1 MHYRHS
7 NRTRHDLPTNRV
19 ALDRPP
25 EIDSL
30 QLPKVL
36 LGRYVDFDKNPAF
49 EEYVHDVAEDKINQ
63 KGISKGWFKMADK
76 PLFVEYA
83 DLTAGLK
90 TVVQSRA
97 RPRSYQQSSDKIIDR
112 LASDVRVAAKSHSDH
127 VERVNAERGEAI
139 AAAVATD
146 DHAEEM
152 QEFWEM
158 FGDVS
163 SRWGSATFQ
172 LLKQPKPVKLGED
185 SDGVLQYG
193 FPVIQEV
200 SDQELRSD
208 LIGIV
213 KTLDIPVPNQLIKG
227 VRPVVPII
235 NLHRELSGM
244 HGNEPVLPIP
254 PTVELGPIGIHRF

>member
-1 MHYRHS
+1 
-7 NRTRHDLPTNRV
+7 LPTSRV
-19 ALDRPP
+19 SLDRPP
-25 EIDSL
+25 EIESL

-49 EEYVHDVAEDKINQ
+49 EEYVHDVTEDKTNQ

-83 DLTAGLK
+83 DLTGGLK
-90 TVVQSRA
+90 KVVQSRA
-97 RPRSYQQSSDKIIDR
+97 RPRTYQQASDKIIDR

-139 AAAVATD
+139 ATAIAND
-146 DHAEEM
+146 DHAEEV

-158 FGDVS
+158 FGDIS

-185 SDGVLQYG
+185 NDGELQYG

-200 SDQELRSD
+200 ADQKVRNDVIKIVSKLEL
-208 LIGIV
+208 
-213 KTLDIPVPNQLIKG
+213 PVPNNLLKG
-227 VRPVVPII
+227 VRPIVPVI

-244 HGNEPVLPIP
+244 HGSEPVLPVP
-254 PTVELGPIGIHRF
+254 PPIELGPIGIHRF